1 MSRTKAVAGA
11 AAAACLAFGA
21 GCAGNQPVPAASIE
35 QAAQRIDE
43 AERAEAQ
50 RYANRELNMAREK
63 LIQAREAQEDG
74 DEERAARLAEHAELD
89 AAYAIALAD
98 NESVQA
104 AVDELRAT
112 LSTLESELQRQ
123 QGDQLGTPP
132 EDGDIDVSLRDDGIA
147 DPAVEPG
154 DLAPLDNEPIGP
166 DPLET
171 DPLEIDPLGPDAPSA
186 PDDAVRG
193 PGL

>member
-1 MSRTKAVAGA
+1 MIRTQAVAGIA
-11 AAAACLAFGA
+11 AAICLAFGA
-21 GCAGNQPVPAASIE
+21 GCAGNQAVPSASID

-43 AERAEAQ
+43 AERADAQ

-112 LSTLESELQRQ
+112 LATLESELERG
-123 QGDQLGTPP
+123 QGDRLGAQG
-132 EDGDIDVSLRDDGIA
+132 DRLGSSDADIDVSLRDSGG
-147 DPAVEPG
+147 VEPAPAPEE
-154 DLAPLDNEPIGP
+154 LPPLDNEDLGP
-166 DPLET
+166 DPF
-171 DPLEIDPLGPDAPSA
+171 GPESPADN